1 MLTAIF
7 VVWNN
12 VEDNVIKPRFMK
24 DGFDMGP
31 FVMFVS
37 LLVWAFLLGP
47 TGALLAVPL
56 TAATRRLVFPADATA
71 GDAT

>member
-1 MLTAIF
+1 
-7 VVWNN
+7 
-12 VEDNVIKPRFMK
+12 
-24 DGFDMGP
+24 MGP

-56 TAATRRLVFPADATA
+56 TAATRRLVFPADDAVS
-71 GDAT
+71 DAT